1 MLNIEIKGKTYPLAT
16 TLRVAYEIQGQHNHA
31 PYAEV
36 FKGLAKMTLEDQV
49 GIVYASFKCANP
61 EVAKDMTRGDFLN
74 YCLDNLNLKELMN
87 QLKEIVAGIMGE
99 EVEDTDAP
107 KQMSIDEA
115 SGN

>member
-1 MLNIEIKGKTYPLAT
+1 MLNIKIKGKTYPLAT

-36 FKGLAKMTLEDQV
+36 FKGLAEMTLEDQV

-99 EVEDTDAP
+99 EVEEAVTP
-107 KQMSIDEA
+107 QRLSLDEA